1 MVSSSCEAFQT
12 HYHHAFDIFETMG
25 KKSNSGPLC
34 YGVRD
39 VNKEEPNLSPCFFC
53 STSSPTSR
61 CEILFFN
68 WFSREWTYTR

>member
-34 YGVRD
+34 C
-39 VNKEEPNLSPCFFC
+39 VNLIDDEYRKCVELAFEK
-53 STSSPTSR
+53 
-61 CEILFFN
+61 
-68 WFSREWTYTR
+68 RE